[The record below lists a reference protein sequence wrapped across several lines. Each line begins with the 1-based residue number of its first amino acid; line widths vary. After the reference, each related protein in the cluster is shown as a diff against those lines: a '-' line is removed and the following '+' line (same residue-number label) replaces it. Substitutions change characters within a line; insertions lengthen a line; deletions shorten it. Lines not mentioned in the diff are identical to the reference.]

1 MSLGMRPIVPA
12 ISQNV
17 LILRRQYFHK
27 PKDSGLCHPLWVK
40 SGHETKQIPVASFP
54 GAPILGMRPKY
65 LVPETFLMNSID
77 PNSVQSAG
85 RVDKLTATPHGKGE
99 QH

>member
-1 MSLGMRPIVPA
+1 
-12 ISQNV
+12 
-17 LILRRQYFHK
+17 
-27 PKDSGLCHPLWVK
+27 
-40 SGHETKQIPVASFP
+40 
-54 GAPILGMRPKY
+54 MRPKY